1 MDFHALQNKLFEM
14 DPSDPRED
22 LAKLQQVAQNG
33 GNTEAPPTKD
43 YLKESVQVAEGS
55 MPLGIDNISDFAALA
70 GVSLNESQK
79 TGSAGQLK
87 GKDAFKAN
95 APGPGPETPHPA
107 RNKLVGEDET
117 GLMRGIQRTRN
128 DVDDESSVA
137 MVKLALENAVDG
149 KVLTPQQRDALSP
162 YVDALIKILSE
173 PRFATVFD
181 NIVKMA
187 NKDEETKEGFASDAQ
202 RKAAFA
208 SGYKP
213 KGKKKSKKESMSIK
227 DTLMAQLEAYER
239 KD

>member
-14 DPSDPRED
+14 DPTDPRED
-22 LAKLQQVAQNG
+22 LAKLQQVAKNG
-33 GNTEAPPTKD
+33 GNVEAPPTKD
-43 YLKESVQVAEGS
+43 YLNESVQVAEGS
-55 MPLGIDNISDFAALA
+55 MPLGLDSIADFAALA

-87 GKDAFKAN
+87 GKDAFKTN
-95 APGPGPETPHPA
+95 TPSTTGEQPHPA

-117 GLMRGIQRTRN
+117 DLMRGIQRTRN
-128 DVDDESSVA
+128 DVSDESSVS

-187 NKDEETKEGFASDAQ
+187 NKDDEPKEGFASDAQ

-213 KGKKKSKKESMSIK
+213 KDKKKSKKESMSIK

-239 KD
+239 KG